1 MRETMAGTLKLE
13 IATPSGREI
22 VMTRA
27 FEAPRALV
35 FEALTTPALLR
46 RWLVGPEGWTMPV
59 CEVDLRV
66 GGALR
71 YEWQGPGGEGM
82 AMSGAFR
89 EVDPPER
96 LVHTE
101 LFDED
106 WTGGGTT
113 VTTVLEETG
122 GRTIVTTTILF
133 ATREDRDGALK
144 TGMEGGMAA
153 SYDRLDG
160 LLR

>member
-1 MRETMAGTLKLE
+1 MAETPKLE
-13 IATPSGREI
+13 IATPSDREI

-35 FEALTTPALLR
+35 FEALTMPALLR

-71 YEWQGPGGEGM
+71 YEWRGPGGEGM

-89 EVDPPER
+89 EVNPPER

-106 WTGGGTT
+106 WTGGETL
-113 VTTVLEETG
+113 VTTVLTEENGQT
-122 GRTIVTTTILF
+122 RMTTTVRYSSE
-133 ATREDRDGALK
+133 AARDAALK
-144 TGMEGGMAA
+144 TGMADGVAQ
-153 SYDRLDG
+153 SYANLDA
-160 LLR
+160 LLAK